1 MEYIILIV
9 HLVIDFCIGF
19 TVLKILGKTII
30 DGPYLCSAIA
40 LGMFLETISI
50 WLLSLIGLS
59 IGTSFILISVIALG
73 SWFYHF
79 LISTSKPTWRLKP
92 SLKSMS
98 VWEVPILLFIAE
110 KIVWSLY
117 SLAKFPV
124 YFDQTLKDWSGR
136 SKALLSTSN
145 WSWEPDS
152 INFVGHVFSL
162 QDQPLFAS
170 IWRATNASFLGR
182 HDPGLERVDGF
193 IFWVIVIAITYYWIR
208 EFTGKR
214 WTGLLGAA
222 IIAALPLQ
230 TWHATGGHTEIYVQA
245 YLLLALF
252 ALHRNQYILAGLF
265 SSAMIW
271 SQNEGLIIFLPAFA
285 GIILFKLILAKDY
298 SLQLAL
304 KKLLVFSIAVI
315 IPISPWILFK
325 IKNGLSLTPSI
336 YTITGYNEG
345 ALSKMCSAVFNSPS
359 SSIFWIFCTI
369 TIIICI
375 KRILKDRTQLFLST
389 SGIILILTITYF
401 YTCAGAFQ
409 LLDNQ
414 LQIHRTLLQITPP
427 FVILCCISLIQKGKT
442 ALTPQ
447 DA

>member
-1 MEYIILIV
+1 
-9 HLVIDFCIGF
+9 
-19 TVLKILGKTII
+19 
-30 DGPYLCSAIA
+30 
-40 LGMFLETISI
+40 MFLETISI

-193 IFWVIVIAITYYWIR
+193 IFWVIVIAITSVSY
-208 EFTGKR
+208 THL
-214 WTGLLGAA
+214 T
-222 IIAALPLQ
+222 LP
-230 TWHATGGHTEIYVQA
+230 TIYSV
-245 YLLLALF
+245 
-252 ALHRNQYILAGLF
+252 
-265 SSAMIW
+265 
-271 SQNEGLIIFLPAFA
+271 
-285 GIILFKLILAKDY
+285 
-298 SLQLAL
+298 
-304 KKLLVFSIAVI
+304 
-315 IPISPWILFK
+315 
-325 IKNGLSLTPSI
+325 
-336 YTITGYNEG
+336 
-345 ALSKMCSAVFNSPS
+345 
-359 SSIFWIFCTI
+359 
-369 TIIICI
+369 
-375 KRILKDRTQLFLST
+375 
-389 SGIILILTITYF
+389 
-401 YTCAGAFQ
+401 
-409 LLDNQ
+409 
-414 LQIHRTLLQITPP
+414 
-427 FVILCCISLIQKGKT
+427 
-442 ALTPQ
+442 
-447 DA
+447 